1 MRNMSLDGKL
11 LARARE
17 RLAEVRAENE
27 REQTRR
33 QERAWA
39 AVPELKD
46 IDARQ
51 RELFAGVLEAT
62 MGGGS
67 EGALQTLD
75 EQSLA
80 LRARKAELLAKAGF
94 PADYLEDIVSCKQCR
109 DTGLA
114 PDGRPCL
121 CLMRL
126 YKAEQAKELS
136 SLMRL
141 QKDDFRDFDLR
152 YYSTEPDPGKGISPR
167 ENMSLVLESC
177 RSYAELFQEG
187 TKNLL
192 FRGGTGLGKTF
203 LSACI
208 AKVVAAQGFSVVYDT
223 AVAVF
228 EAFELS
234 KFSRETPEGAAG
246 AEKTRRILSC
256 DLMIL
261 DDLGTEMT
269 TVFTQSALYTV
280 INTRLNEGKKT
291 IISTNLSEEEL
302 AARYTAQ
309 IVSRIQGEYETLP
322 FLGRDVRE
330 IKKERRYL

>member
-1 MRNMSLDGKL
+1 MKSMSLDGKL

-17 RLAEVRAENE
+17 RLAEVRAENV
-27 REQTRR
+27 REQERR
-33 QERAWA
+33 QERAYA
-39 AVPELKD
+39 AVPELKN

-51 RELFAGVLEAT
+51 RELFAGVLEAA

-67 EGALQTLD
+67 DEALQALD
-75 EQSLA
+75 AQSLA
-80 LRARKAELLAKAGF
+80 LRARRTELLAGAGF
-94 PADYLEDIVSCKQCR
+94 PGDYLEDVVSCKQCR

-114 PDGRPCL
+114 PDGRPCQ
-121 CLMRL
+121 CLMGL

-152 YYSTEPDPGKGISPR
+152 YYSTAPDPKEGVPPR

-177 RSYAELFQEG
+177 RSYAGHFRES

-208 AKVVAAQGFSVVYDT
+208 AKAVAAQGFSVVYDT

-228 EAFELS
+228 EAFEVS

-246 AEKTRRILSC
+246 TEKTRRILSC

-269 TVFTQSALYTV
+269 TSFTQSALYTV
-280 INTRLNEGKKT
+280 VNTRLNEGKKT

-302 AARYTAQ
+302 AARYTQQ

-322 FLGRDVRE
+322 FFGRDVRE

>member
-1 MRNMSLDGKL
+1 MRSMSLDGKL

-27 REQTRR
+27 REQARR

-39 AVPELKD
+39 VVPELKD

-51 RELFAGVLEAT
+51 RKLFAGVLEAA
-62 MGGGS
+62 MGGGPD
-67 EGALQTLD
+67 EVLRRLD
-75 EQSLA
+75 TQSLT
-80 LRARKAELLAKAGF
+80 LRARKEELLMVAGF
-94 PADYLEDIVSCKQCR
+94 PAGYLEDIVSCEQCR

-114 PDGRPCL
+114 PDGRPCQ

-152 YYSTEPDPGKGISPR
+152 YYSDMPDSKGVSPR
-167 ENMSLVLESC
+167 DTMSLVLDSC
-177 RSYAELFQEG
+177 RSYAELFQES

-208 AKVVAAQGFSVVYDT
+208 AKAVAAQGFSVVYDT

-280 INTRLNEGKKT
+280 VNTRLNEGKKT

-309 IVSRIQGEYETLP
+309 IVSRIRGEYETLP
-322 FLGRDVRE
+322 FFGRDVRE